1 MSHFGRQFLHL
12 LSQHSIACHFWTAE
26 HGATPPNSTGST
38 PRNHQ
43 KSVANRK
50 DELHLVRKVP
60 ALRHIEADLRP
71 LTNQHVWV
79 TGSWPLVP
87 KYPTGISWIWTN
99 MIMMIIMIYIIL
111 LYYIYN
117 MLYIYMIIYDKLL
130 LSGPSRRDPD
140 PLIKPCL
147 WGDQDHITL
156 RPQQQLQ
163 PLTFEQS
170 RDPMGS
176 FWDHSYH

>member
-1 MSHFGRQFLHL
+1 MSFLD
-12 LSQHSIACHFWTAE
+12 SRTWRHSPEFHRFNT
-26 HGATPPNSTGST
+26 
-38 PRNHQ
+38 Q
-43 KSVANRK
+43 KSSEIRRQQKGRAAPRQ
-50 DELHLVRKVP
+50 ESPSPQAHR
-60 ALRHIEADLRP
+60 
-71 LTNQHVWV
+71 
-79 TGSWPLVP
+79 SWPAAIDKSTCLGHRIMAFST
-87 KYPTGISWIWTN
+87 KISNRNILN
-99 MIMMIIMIYIIL
+99 MNEHDYDDYYDLYNFTIL
-111 LYYIYN
+111 YIYN